1 MIHYLVIGHG
11 ESKDQE
17 WRHMMFNDEQPD
29 SYLKAKF
36 IQRLRKEKTQD
47 MKDEFVEDDGW
58 DQDKEIY
65 VDFILKSNSIIN
77 IQYG

>member
-11 ESKDQE
+11 EFKDQE
-17 WRHMMFNDEQPD
+17 WRHMMFNDEQPNK
-29 SYLKAKF
+29 YLEAKF
-36 IQRLRKEKTQD
+36 IQRVR
-47 MKDEFVEDDGW
+47 EDSGW
-58 DQDKEIY
+58 DEDKEIY

>member
-11 ESKDQE
+11 EFKDQE

-29 SYLKAKF
+29 KYLEAKF
-36 IQRLRKEKTQD
+36 IKRLRED
-47 MKDEFVEDDGW
+47 NDWDE
-58 DQDKEIY
+58 DKEIY

>member
-11 ESKDQE
+11 EFKDQE

-29 SYLKAKF
+29 KYLEAKF
-36 IQRLRKEKTQD
+36 IQRVR
-47 MKDEFVEDDGW
+47 EDSGW
-58 DQDKEIY
+58 DEDKEIY

-77 IQYG
+77 IQHG

>member
-1 MIHYLVIGHG
+1 MIHYLVIGHNAF
-11 ESKDQE
+11 EEQE

-29 SYLKAKF
+29 KYLEAKF
-36 IQRLRKEKTQD
+36 IQRLR
-47 MKDEFVEDDGW
+47 EDHGW
-58 DQDKEIY
+58 DEDKEIY

>member
-11 ESKDQE
+11 EYKDQE

-29 SYLKAKF
+29 KYLEAKF
-36 IQRLRKEKTQD
+36 IQRVR
-47 MKDEFVEDDGW
+47 EDSGW
-58 DQDKEIY
+58 DEDKEIY
-65 VDFILKSNSIIN
+65 VDFILKSNSPIQ

>member
-11 ESKDQE
+11 EFKDQE

-29 SYLKAKF
+29 KYLEAKF
-36 IQRLRKEKTQD
+36 IQRVR
-47 MKDEFVEDDGW
+47 EDSGW
-58 DQDKEIY
+58 DEDKEIY

-77 IQYG
+77 ISYG